1 MKFIKIKEILIAVD
15 KIISIIGAGNKIDF
29 ILVGNEELIII
40 TKNFNIDNLIKLMSI
55 TEGDLIDLSDVVEE
69 IK

>member
-29 ILVGNEELIII
+29 VLVGNEELIII

-55 TEGDLIDLSDVVEE
+55 SEGDLIDLSDVVEE

>member
-15 KIISIIGAGNKIDF
+15 KIVSIIGAGNKIDF

>member
-15 KIISIIGAGNKIDF
+15 KIISVIGAGNKIDF